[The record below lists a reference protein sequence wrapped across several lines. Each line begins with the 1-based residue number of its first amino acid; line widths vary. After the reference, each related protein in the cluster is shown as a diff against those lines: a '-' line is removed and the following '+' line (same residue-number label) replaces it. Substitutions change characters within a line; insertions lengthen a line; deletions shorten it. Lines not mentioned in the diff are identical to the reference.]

1 VILSS
6 QSTKLTHKRGS
17 SEVFSSPSSPVCGF
31 EPIFIQ
37 MPSSC
42 VTSLTPRHITICLG
56 DTDMGGKKPKNI
68 LSKGIFYG
76 HIEPL

>member
-1 VILSS
+1 MSLCQSSLVSADSVQPSHEDNCRIQTPDFSPPFYSLSA
-6 QSTKLTHKRGS
+6 
-17 SEVFSSPSSPVCGF
+17 
-31 EPIFIQ
+31 
-37 MPSSC
+37 
-42 VTSLTPRHITICLG
+42 G

>member
-1 VILSS
+1 MFEENNKKFDVLS
-6 QSTKLTHKRGS
+6 GDI
-17 SEVFSSPSSPVCGF
+17 EFAVNNVNVEEGEFAGVFVSKQP
-31 EPIFIQ
+31 
-37 MPSSC
+37 
-42 VTSLTPRHITICLG
+42 G

>member
-1 VILSS
+1 MYGMSGISDRPFLLP
-6 QSTKLTHKRGS
+6 ST
-17 SEVFSSPSSPVCGF
+17 P
-31 EPIFIQ
+31 
-37 MPSSC
+37 
-42 VTSLTPRHITICLG
+42 G